1 MFCIDFDWFPYVA
14 IDVRRRQQAFIDLH
28 GFPSISLI
36 WAHKVWEPVT
46 ASRVELGPPI
56 ERWQTPSLQAWRLG
70 GLDGWTQEAL
80 KAGGSDP
87 GALEAG
93 WLACWLGGLDWIG
106 LDASGCWIG
115 VGGGNG

>member
-1 MFCIDFDWFPYVA
+1 MDFM
-14 IDVRRRQQAFIDLH
+14 DL
-28 GFPSISLI
+28 GTQNLRTCGGLKSGAGTS
-36 WAHKVWEPVT
+36 
-46 ASRVELGPPI
+46 I

-70 GLDGWTQEAL
+70 GLDGWIQEAL

-93 WLACWLGGLDWIG
+93 WLACWLEGLDWIR

-115 VGGGNG
+115 VGGGIG